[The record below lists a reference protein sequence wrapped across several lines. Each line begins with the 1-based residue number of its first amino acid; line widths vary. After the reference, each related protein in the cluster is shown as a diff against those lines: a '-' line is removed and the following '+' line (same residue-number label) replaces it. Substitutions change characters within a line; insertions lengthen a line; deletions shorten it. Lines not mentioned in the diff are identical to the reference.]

1 MEFII
6 YRFTNHVVDHINVAL
21 FNLPYPLI
29 RLLSIFYF
37 YDYTVIW
44 QTKYFSKY
52 TFYANEKPN

>member
-6 YRFTNHVVDHINVAL
+6 YRFTNHVIHHINVVL

-29 RLLSIFYF
+29 RLLSIFHF

-44 QTKYFSKY
+44 QTKYFSKD
-52 TFYANEKPN
+52 TFYLNEKPN